1 LSDRLRDLVDVH
13 STLNGTAKSL
23 LAQIAHFA
31 DDDGKGAYP
40 AVPTLAKRMGKNVRT
55 VQRAI
60 DLARLSGELR
70 IFYNA
75 GPNGVNLYE
84 IAKEQIGAGLGGR
97 ADVKARDV
105 TGDKL
110 PDKGSALRRQH
121 SSYRLSASASDRLE
135 IRDPLPPGPTQP
147 KAAAPS
153 EDHRARAEKNNYR
166 TCLTWRGSRTRFG
179 SEFE

>member
-1 LSDRLRDLVDVH
+1 MSDRLRDLVDVH

-121 SSYRLSASASDRLE
+121 SSYRLSASASAGLRSVIRCHRGRLNP
-135 IRDPLPPGPTQP
+135 RRRL
-147 KAAAPS
+147 
-153 EDHRARAEKNNYR
+153 RARTTGRAPKR
-166 TCLTWRGSRTRFG
+166 ITTALV
-179 SEFE
+179 